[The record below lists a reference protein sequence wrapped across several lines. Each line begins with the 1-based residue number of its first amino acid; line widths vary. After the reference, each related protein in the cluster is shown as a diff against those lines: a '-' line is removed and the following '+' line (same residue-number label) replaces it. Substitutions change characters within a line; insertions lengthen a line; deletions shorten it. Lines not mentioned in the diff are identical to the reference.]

1 MRVQLVSRLFFF
13 ISAPPAKSALA
24 YSTFVRHAHDVP
36 GGRLCRLRCTNVL
49 NPFITTHLEI
59 VTFECEQ
66 FLTKRNETSRRY
78 KRACFQNDSY
88 FNKLTINFSSVVR
101 IVVILFHLFLALD
114 IARFDELS
122 RELF

>member
-24 YSTFVRHAHDVP
+24 YSTFVRHTRCT

-66 FLTKRNETSRRY
+66 FLTKRNETSRRC

-88 FNKLTINFSSVVR
+88 FNKLAINFSSVVR